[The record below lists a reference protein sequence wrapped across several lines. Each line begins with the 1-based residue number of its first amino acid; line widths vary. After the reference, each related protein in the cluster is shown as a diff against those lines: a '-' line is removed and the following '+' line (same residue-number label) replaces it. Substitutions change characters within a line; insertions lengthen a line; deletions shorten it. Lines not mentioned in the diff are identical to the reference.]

1 MQRSIQLSIYD
12 PIIDKAID
20 LTIAKHLIS
29 TGEKRLKGELVE
41 DALRQYLAKDT
52 IQAAKEIVERL
63 KKEGKR

>member
-63 KKEGKR
+63 SKEGKR

>member
-12 PIIDKAID
+12 PVIDKAID

-63 KKEGKR
+63 QKEGKR

>member
-41 DALRQYLAKDT
+41 DALRQYLTKET

-63 KKEGKR
+63 QKEGKR